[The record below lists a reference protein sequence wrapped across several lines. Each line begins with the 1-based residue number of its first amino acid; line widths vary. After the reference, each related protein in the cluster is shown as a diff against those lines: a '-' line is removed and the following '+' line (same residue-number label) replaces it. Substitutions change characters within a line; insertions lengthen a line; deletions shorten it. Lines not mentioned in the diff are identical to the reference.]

1 MLLQCLPSTHTFY
14 NQSQQAI
21 QHEVIKHLEGQCKE
35 LYSAMDGLDA
45 YFTQRGGA
53 AEKVLA
59 RSSTD
64 EKSTKTTS
72 KSVGGKDGSEEK
84 ESTTTVHET
93 AKKLADPLFDQ
104 VDDRS
109 CFNWMCPWYCA
120 SSITTQNPQPP

>member
-1 MLLQCLPSTHTFY
+1 M
-14 NQSQQAI
+14 
-21 QHEVIKHLEGQCKE
+21 IKHLEGQCKE

-45 YFTQRGGA
+45 YFTARGGA

-104 VDDRS
+104 VGGGGFDLMGPIAVWVD
-109 CFNWMCPWYCA
+109 
-120 SSITTQNPQPP
+120 